1 MSIAILIPSF
11 NEEQNI
17 PHALRSVV
25 DWADEVHV
33 LDSESTDRTR
43 EIAEEMGATVTVQ
56 PWLGSARQKNW
67 GLDNIEFTSDWVFIL
82 DADEAIGPE
91 LREMLLAIVKR
102 PVDDV
107 PEAGFYIN
115 RYFVFMGR
123 RIRHCGYYPSWNLR
137 FFKRGKARYEDRTV
151 HAHMNAD
158 GPVGYLK
165 GDMEHYDRRGLEV
178 YMAKHNVHSSNEARA
193 IVREIEGLDD
203 DALPPKFFGDP
214 LQRRRWIKRHVYP
227 KLPMKWLFRFLLM
240 YVLRL
245 GFLDGVAGFRF
256 CLCISAHE
264 LLVSLKIIE
273 MRKGLAPSD
282 DFSSLAR

>member
-178 YMAKHNVHSSNEARA
+178 YMAKHNVHASNEARA
-193 IVREIEGLDD
+193 IVGESDGLDD
-203 DALPPKFFGDP
+203 DARPPSG
-214 LQRRRWIKRHVYP
+214 
-227 KLPMKWLFRFLLM
+227 
-240 YVLRL
+240 
-245 GFLDGVAGFRF
+245 
-256 CLCISAHE
+256 C
-264 LLVSLKIIE
+264 
-273 MRKGLAPSD
+273 SD
-282 DFSSLAR
+282 SCSCMSCGSGSSTAWRAFDSVCSSPPTNCSCR